1 MNLSNRRK
9 ADDFMAT
16 VEKFPTSAIRKSNPH
31 FSRLKSTVETAFY
44 SNNVTL
50 VSTMEDAYNR
60 SLESPNTIVLDAE
73 VKHAEELGLPAGAKQ
88 LLTQDGRVFGRTAK
102 ARRNYGDNP
111 EEDEKLLGIVRD
123 AIFQGSHEPF
133 LRSSAYVGLAED
145 FMVKAH
151 ITMPATQSNNLYSW
165 LMNFQI
171 TNPVY
176 DELYAKSKKHPEN
189 DLYIFFYPEF
199 KHPDYPMGLSYFDS
213 NHNVVAILGM
223 NYFGEI
229 KKGTLTLAWGTAARN
244 GYVACHGG
252 LKIFRTESDAH
263 VASFFGLS
271 GSGKSTLTHAK
282 HDGRYDIQVLHDD
295 AFIVSI
301 ADGSSI
307 ALEPSYFDKTNDYP
321 AGHPEQDYFVTLQNV
336 GVTLDENGK
345 KALVT
350 EDIRNGNGRTVKSRY
365 STANRVDQITDPI
378 DAIYW
383 IMKDD
388 SLPPIVKITDPL
400 LASAFGATLATKR
413 STAENTT
420 DDRDA
425 LVIEPYANPFRV
437 YPLVEDYE
445 KFKALFEKGV
455 ECYIINTGE
464 FLGKKV
470 TPRDTL
476 GVIEG
481 NVNRSAVFKPF
492 GPLEHFEFVE
502 IDGFDVPFDDD
513 VYLDYLKGRMQGRL
527 DFIAN
532 FNAQHTQ
539 NLLPNEIIEAF
550 QKIVRTIN

>member
-176 DELYAKSKKHPEN
+176 DELYAKSKKYPEN

-199 KHPDYPMGLSYFDS
+199 KHPDYTMGLSYFDS
-213 NHNVVAILGM
+213 DHNVVAILGM

>member
-176 DELYAKSKKHPEN
+176 DELYAKSKKYPEN

-213 NHNVVAILGM
+213 DHNVVAILGM

-365 STANRVDQITDPI
+365 STANRVDQIIDPI

>member
-176 DELYAKSKKHPEN
+176 DELYAKSKKYPEN

-199 KHPDYPMGLSYFDS
+199 KHPDYTMGLSYFDS
-213 NHNVVAILGM
+213 DHNVVAILGM

-365 STANRVDQITDPI
+365 STANRVDQIIDPI

>member
-213 NHNVVAILGM
+213 DHNVVAILGM

-365 STANRVDQITDPI
+365 STANRVDQIIDPI

>member
-111 EEDEKLLGIVRD
+111 DEDEKLLGIVRD

-176 DELYAKSKKHPEN
+176 DELYAKSKKYPEN

-365 STANRVDQITDPI
+365 STANRVDQIIDPI